1 MTWHK
6 ASIFI
11 KLSQVLR
18 FNNTKYISPS
28 AIDMNTLRSG
38 IVNRDF
44 LTLTTCLLVDK
55 VILVG
60 FKASRTDFFLTA

>member
-18 FNNTKYISPS
+18 FNNTKYISPA

-38 IVNRDF
+38 IVIRDF

-55 VILVG
+55 VTLVG